1 MRTMISDILAQAGFE
16 IVGEA
21 ETGSQAVEKY
31 RQLKPDLVTMDIVMP
46 DMGGIDAVREIV
58 KQDPDAKIL
67 MCSAMGQQAL
77 VVEAIQAGAKDFVVK
92 PFQPSRDVVADLD
105 RAAVQVAGP
114 GRRPTPP
121 PGPEIEAAP
130 PPLRAAGRLVQVT
143 LRAEAPLKGGRALL
157 AVKRAETLGTVHTI
171 TPPATAFETD

>member
-1 MRTMISDILAQAGFE
+1 MSHTVLVCDDAIFMRTMISDILAQAGFE

-92 PFQPSRDVVADLD
+92 PFQPERVVDAI
-105 RAAVQVAGP
+105 G
-114 GRRPTPP
+114 
-121 PGPEIEAAP
+121 
-130 PPLRAAGRLVQVT
+130 
-143 LRAEAPLKGGRALL
+143 KAL
-157 AVKRAETLGTVHTI
+157 A
-171 TPPATAFETD
+171 